1 MNNTP
6 ILLHDHNEF
15 LNENVF
21 LRGIEIYCEIIT
33 ALGNVEPFWCLCLF
47 LHIFFSIG
55 IVLKIYFYS
64 NIFVDIL
71 GIY

>member
-1 MNNTP
+1 MWSRF
-6 ILLHDHNEF
+6 DVYVYF
-15 LNENVF
+15 F
-21 LRGIEIYCEIIT
+21 IY
-33 ALGNVEPFWCLCLF
+33 
-47 LHIFFSIG
+47 FFSIV

>member
-1 MNNTP
+1 MWSRF
-6 ILLHDHNEF
+6 DVYVYF
-15 LNENVF
+15 F
-21 LRGIEIYCEIIT
+21 IYI
-33 ALGNVEPFWCLCLF
+33 
-47 LHIFFSIG
+47 FSIR